1 MRHERHRFN
10 SWVGKIPWRR
20 AWQPNSSILARKI
33 PWTEEPGGLH
43 SWSHQESDTTEAT
56 WHTRMQWGWG
66 VKERQFEPGVWCFSH
81 LSPAQRVTEWNLPE
95 CSFADARTDGGW
107 REPPILEQVCSIH
120 SSCWC
125 NKEFLFRSQW
135 QEWTLCLLGPPLPPP
150 PGALGF
156 CETLRTPGAAGQ
168 GKKRLPVFGR
178 CVQGGVEAFRFTLT
192 SNSEFFGIWSLV

>member
-43 SWSHQESDTTEAT
+43 SWSHQELDTTEAT

-81 LSPAQRVTEWNLPE
+81 LSPAQRVTKWNLPD

-135 QEWTLCLLGPPLPPP
+135 QEWTLCLLGPPYPHPLELSGSVKLLAPLEWQDKERNDCQCLE
-150 PGALGF
+150 GVCRVGWRHLDSRWLQIQSSLGF
-156 CETLRTPGAAGQ
+156 GP
-168 GKKRLPVFGR
+168 
-178 CVQGGVEAFRFTLT
+178 
-192 SNSEFFGIWSLV
+192 